1 MDLVYNADPRF
12 TKYIVES
19 GAMNEPFVVVDVGVY
34 GGENPRWHFLGD
46 QLVLHG
52 FDAIKEVSEELNEK
66 EKLFPNKRYHWMAI
80 ADYDGEKEFYFTPSN
95 PTNSSFGRPASSRYA
110 DGTLSSEARM
120 VPVRSLDSLLASGTI
135 PAPNF
140 LKVDVEGYEKFVFL
154 GAKECLS
161 RDLLGIEFETS
172 FNTGPEYPNSHLG
185 TLQEILIPRGFLLFD
200 LNFDRVPRA
209 SFRNARQ
216 SSGLTVAEYGRPATV
231 NVLFCRD
238 LISEAD
244 GGLFGV
250 PPRIPSLDEIIKI
263 MIIYELHGLNDIAFD
278 TATRFSSELRQ
289 RVDIERAKRLLLGE
303 DPVKHAAPVSVEA
316 RLQAEN
322 SKLSNQNAALE
333 ARAFEA
339 ERTVQDMLAENAK
352 LSNQNAALE
361 ARAFEA
367 ERTVQGM
374 LASPSWRIT
383 SPLRA
388 VKKLL
393 P

>member
-1 MDLVYNADPRF
+1 MECCMDLVYNADPRF
-12 TKYIVES
+12 TKYVVEN
-19 GAMNEPFVVVDVGVY
+19 GAMNKPFVVVDVGVY

-95 PTNSSFGRPASSRYA
+95 PTSSSFGRPASSRHA
-110 DGTLSSEARM
+110 DGTLSFEARM

-172 FNTGPEYPNSHLG
+172 FNVGPDYPNSHLG
-185 TLQEILIPRGFLLFD
+185 TLQETLIPRGFLLFD
-200 LNFDRVPRA
+200 LNFNRVPRA
-209 SFRNARQ
+209 SFRNIRQ
-216 SSGLTVAEYGRPATV
+216 SSGLVPAQYGRPATV

-244 GGLFGV
+244 DGLFGA

-278 TATRFSSELRQ
+278 TATRFTSELRQ
-289 RVDIERAKRLLLGE
+289 RLDVERAKRLLLDE
-303 DPVKHAAPVSVEA
+303 VPAKCTAPVSVESSP
-316 RLQAEN
+316 QAEN
-322 SKLSNQNAALE
+322 AKLSNQNATLE

-339 ERTVQDMLAENAK
+339 ERTVQE
-352 LSNQNAALE
+352 
-361 ARAFEA
+361 
-367 ERTVQGM
+367 M
-374 LASPSWRIT
+374 LASTSWRIT

-388 VKKLL
+388 IRKLL

>member
-12 TKYIVES
+12 TKYIVDS

-52 FDAIKEVSEELNEK
+52 FDAIKEVSAELNEK
-66 EKLFPNKRYHWMAI
+66 EKLSSNKRYHWMAI

-95 PTNSSFGRPASSRYA
+95 PTNSSFGRPADSRFA
-110 DGTLSSEARM
+110 DGRLSFEARM

-172 FNTGPEYPNSHLG
+172 FNVGSEYPNSHLG
-185 TLQEILIPRGFLLFD
+185 TLQDILIPRGFRLFD
-200 LNFDRVPRA
+200 LNFDRIPRA

-216 SSGLTVAEYGRPATV
+216 SSGLPPANYGRPATV
-231 NVLFCRD
+231 NALFCRD

-244 GGLFGV
+244 DGLFGEA
-250 PPRIPSLDEIIKI
+250 PRLPSPDEIIKI

-278 TATRFSSELRQ
+278 TATRFTSELRV
-289 RVDIERAKRLLLGE
+289 RLDIERAKRLLLGA
-303 DPVKHAAPVSVEA
+303 DPVKGAEPVSVEPSLQVENAKLFNQNAALVA
-316 RLQAEN
+316 RAFEAERTVQDM
-322 SKLSNQNAALE
+322 LAQNAALE

-339 ERTVQDMLAENAK
+339 ERTVQDMLA
-352 LSNQNAALE
+352 S
-361 ARAFEA
+361 R
-367 ERTVQGM
+367 
-374 LASPSWRIT
+374 SWRIT

-388 VKKLL
+388 IRKLL

>member
-12 TKYIVES
+12 TKYIIES
-19 GAMNEPFVVVDVGVY
+19 GAMNGKFVVVDVGVY

-52 FDAIKEVSEELNEK
+52 FDAIKEVSSELNEK
-66 EKLFPNKRYHWMAI
+66 EKLSPNKRYHWMAI

-95 PTNSSFGRPASSRYA
+95 PTNSSFGRPASSRHA
-110 DGTLSSEARM
+110 DGTLSFETRM

-140 LKVDVEGYEKFVFL
+140 LKVDVEGYEKLVFL

-185 TLQEILIPRGFLLFD
+185 TLQESLLPRGFLLFD

-216 SSGLTVAEYGRPATV
+216 SSGLTPANYGRPATV
-231 NVLFCRD
+231 NALFCRD

-244 GGLFGV
+244 GVLFGV

-278 TATRFSSELRQ
+278 TATRFSSELHQ
-289 RVDIERAKRLLLGE
+289 RLDIDRAKRLLLGE
-303 DPVKHAAPVSVEA
+303 DPVKSAAPVSVEA

-322 SKLSNQNAALE
+322 AKLSSQNAALE

-367 ERTVQGM
+367 ERSVQDM
-374 LASPSWRIT
+374 LASTSWRIT

-388 VKKLL
+388 IKNLL